1 MDTSTHF
8 VMGLGLFGLAHLDPA
23 MTVNTDTAQ
32 AILIGTVAGSQIP
45 DIDALYRLRG
55 SAIYIRHHRGWS
67 HSLPMLLL
75 WPTLLTLLLLCYF
88 PHANGIHVWLW
99 TLLAVVIHV
108 FIDLFNT
115 YGTQALRPLSQRWI
129 SWNTIHIFDPF
140 LFILHL
146 VGFLLCAVLPI
157 SAGIIFAFIY
167 LILILYLVW
176 RSWVHQR
183 VVEWVKAQVQQTGRY
198 TITPTLRWHVWHVI
212 VETTEK
218 VHIGEIHGKS
228 LLWTGLLSAKD
239 LTHPAVIQSKQADPV
254 HAFHSFTSYGYP
266 QVIPRPYGY
275 EVRWLDVRYHYK
287 KHFPFVAVAL
297 LDHDYHPVHAFV
309 GWMSKEQLEKRVES
323 LLI

>member
-23 MTVNTDTAQ
+23 MTGNTDTAQ

-55 SAIYIRHHRGWS
+55 SAVYIRHHRGWS
-67 HSLPMLLL
+67 HSLPMLLI
-75 WPTLLTLLLLCYF
+75 WPTLLMLLLFCYF
-88 PHANGIHVWLW
+88 PQANALHVWLW
-99 TLLAVVIHV
+99 TLLAVVVHV

-167 LILILYLVW
+167 LLLILYLVW

-183 VVEWVKAQVQQTGRY
+183 VIKWAKAQVKQVGRY

-218 VHIGEIHGKS
+218 VHIGEIHGKR

-266 QVIPRPYGY
+266 QVISRPYGY

-297 LDHDYHPVHAFV
+297 LDHDYRPVHAFV
-309 GWMSKEQLEKRVES
+309 GWMSEEQLEKRVES